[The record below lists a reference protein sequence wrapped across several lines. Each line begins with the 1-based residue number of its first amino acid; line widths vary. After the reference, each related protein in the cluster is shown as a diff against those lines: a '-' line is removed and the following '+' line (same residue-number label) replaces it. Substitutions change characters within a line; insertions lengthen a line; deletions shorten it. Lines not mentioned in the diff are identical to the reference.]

1 MRIEKVAI
9 ENINSLYGRF
19 EIDFT
24 DNAYSLGLFAI
35 VGPSGAGKS
44 TILDAMCLALYG
56 RTPRITVSAEHDEA
70 MNRNSDKC
78 RAEAVFVSG
87 GKRYAGVFE
96 HRRTLR
102 SAKPFMPPKNELFE
116 IMADGSRKA
125 LSDNKTEALGRI
137 KEIIGLD
144 YDQFTRS
151 VMLAQFKFAEFL
163 SANSGQ
169 RAEILEQVSG
179 TDIYRRISV
188 AVYNKQKEYKTR
200 LEEIRI
206 KKETVSVLEPEKV
219 KAIEQE
225 LETIDTSIAW
235 LDTLKTKTD
244 EGISA
249 FKSRAESEKALEG
262 LLEMQRQ
269 IGKTLE
275 EKKKALDAALNEEKK
290 QKQQSAQLAKT
301 LTAVRELDLKKK
313 NAQKEENRLK
323 RDIASDDEDILNQK
337 KNILGILKKHLPDA
351 DDNQLRLLYEA
362 DNEAQIITE
371 HLSAE
376 LQQAEQKETKLKEQ
390 RSKLLRGRSEKTWTD
405 RQDKL
410 EEALPL
416 LKARDQIKQAAA
428 EQETLKVSLEKL
440 EAESKKIDES
450 IKENQEKFLYAKLQ
464 EKYGEQRK
472 QLKDGEPCPLCGA
485 LEHPSAHEDIE
496 TTFVKEAEEERRKL
510 DEQKKK
516 NESSITDVT
525 YKVSVQAKA
534 LSDNEA
540 AIAGKEKLLEE
551 FEGSSNEAL
560 EQEASD
566 IKRVLVEARKMSE
579 EISSVGAE
587 VLRLTRQLGE
597 VSEDVQQIK
606 HAKQTIGEYERRKA
620 VFIKE
625 LETVAKHTKDIV
637 SERQELFGDKNADD
651 EERTQEDA
659 LEAAET
665 KTIQIRRQ
673 TEAAKADEA
682 GNSADITSTKN
693 RIDEYGEVFDTAY
706 SEVQSMAGQTDK
718 LDTAG
723 QTDTGEEIRKQLG
736 SLAKSA
742 EQQPARTMQQLSAS
756 LSVLSRALGVR
767 KGEARQTLS
776 INEQNKKQVKELL
789 AEEKKAGDEFKK
801 WSDLNGLIGS
811 ADGIKFSRI
820 AQGIT
825 FDVLLRFA
833 NESLKKMS
841 DRYILVRDN
850 ENTTSPL
857 EINVIDNYQ
866 AGEQRPVSN
875 LSGGESFVVSLALAL
890 GLSEMSS
897 GRTQIDSLFI
907 DEGFAS
913 LDENYLEL
921 ALQTLST
928 LGNRQ
933 NKLIGVISHVKE
945 LKERIDTQIEV
956 TPLSGGR
963 SAMSGPGVLVI

>member
-1 MRIEKVAI
+1 
-9 ENINSLYGRF
+9 
-19 EIDFT
+19 
-24 DNAYSLGLFAI
+24 
-35 VGPSGAGKS
+35 
-44 TILDAMCLALYG
+44 
-56 RTPRITVSAEHDEA
+56 
-70 MNRNSDKC
+70 
-78 RAEAVFVSG
+78 
-87 GKRYAGVFE
+87 
-96 HRRTLR
+96 
-102 SAKPFMPPKNELFE
+102 
-116 IMADGSRKA
+116 
-125 LSDNKTEALGRI
+125 
-137 KEIIGLD
+137 
-144 YDQFTRS
+144 
-151 VMLAQFKFAEFL
+151 MLK
-163 SANSGQ
+163 
-169 RAEILEQVSG
+169 
-179 TDIYRRISV
+179 
-188 AVYNKQKEYKTR
+188 
-200 LEEIRI
+200 
-206 KKETVSVLEPEKV
+206 PEKV
-219 KAIEQE
+219 KTIEQE
-225 LETIDTSIAW
+225 LGTIDASIAW
-235 LDTLKTKTD
+235 LDALKTKTD

-249 FKSRAESEKALEG
+249 FKSRMESQKALEG
-262 LLEMQRQ
+262 LLEKQRQ

-275 EKKKALDAALNEEKK
+275 EKKKAMDAALADEKK
-290 QKQQSAQLAKT
+290 QKQQSSQLAKM

-313 NAQKEENRLK
+313 NAQKEEDRLK
-323 RDIASDDEDILNQK
+323 RDIASADDDILNQK
-337 KNILGILKKHLPDA
+337 KSILGILKKHLPDA

-376 LQQAEQKETKLKEQ
+376 LKQTEQKETKLKEQ
-390 RSKLLRGRSEKTWTD
+390 RSKLLHGRSEKTWTD
-405 RQDKL
+405 RQDML

-416 LKARDQIKQAAA
+416 VKARDQIKQAAA

-440 EAESKKIDES
+440 EAESKKIDKS

-464 EKYGEQRK
+464 EKYGEQRT

-485 LEHPSAHEDIE
+485 LEHPSAHEDID
-496 TTFVKEAEEERRKL
+496 TSFLKEAEEERQRL
-510 DEQKKK
+510 GEQKKK
-516 NESSITDVT
+516 NESSITDIT
-525 YKVSVQAKA
+525 YKVSMQVKV
-534 LSDNEA
+534 LSDSES
-540 AIAGKEKLLEE
+540 AIAGKDELLKE
-551 FEGSSNEAL
+551 FEGSSAEAL
-560 EQEASD
+560 EKETAD
-566 IKRVLVEARKMSE
+566 IKKTLAEARKMDKD
-579 EISSVGAE
+579 ISLASAD

-606 HAKQTIGEYERRKA
+606 HAKQTIGEYEKRKG

-625 LETVAKHTKDIV
+625 LETAAKQTEDIT
-637 SERQELFGDKNADD
+637 SKRQELFGDKNADD

-665 KTIQIRRQ
+665 RTILTRRQ
-673 TEAAKADEA
+673 AETAKADEA
-682 GNSADITSTKN
+682 GNFADITSTKN
-693 RIDEYGEVFDTAY
+693 RIAEYGKVFDTAY
-706 SEVQSMAGQTDK
+706 SEVRSMAGQTDK
-718 LDTAG
+718 LDIAG
-723 QTDTGEEIRKQLG
+723 QTDTGEEIRNQLG
-736 SLAKSA
+736 CLAKSA

-756 LSVLSRALGVR
+756 IGVLSRALGVR

-956 TPLSGGR
+956 MLLSGGR

>member
-9 ENINSLYGRF
+9 QNVNSLYGSF
-19 EIDFT
+19 ELDFT
-24 DNAYSLGLFAI
+24 DSAYSLGLFAI

-56 RTPRITVSAEHDEA
+56 RTPRITVSSEHDEA

-87 GKRYAGVFE
+87 GRRYAGVFE
-96 HRRTLR
+96 HRRTIR
-102 SAKPFMPPKNELFE
+102 SAKPFMPPKNELYE
-116 IMADGSRKA
+116 CLEDGTRKA
-125 LSDNKTEALGRI
+125 LSDNKTEALRKI
-137 KEIIGLD
+137 EDIIGLD

-188 AVYNKQKEYKTR
+188 AVYNKQKEYKTQ

-206 KKETVSVLEPEKV
+206 KKETVSLLSQEQV
-219 KAIEQE
+219 KAVSKELVTIES
-225 LETIDTSIAW
+225 SISW
-235 LDTLKTKTD
+235 LDALKTKTD
-244 EGISA
+244 ECASVLKGIA
-249 FKSRAESEKALEG
+249 QSEKALEG
-262 LLEMQRQ
+262 LFEKQRQ

-275 EKKKALDAALNEEKK
+275 EKKKALDEALAEEKK
-290 QKQQSAQLAKT
+290 QKQQSAR
-301 LTAVRELDLKKK
+301 LTKILTTARELDLKKES
-313 NAQKEENRLK
+313 AQKEEDRLK
-323 RDIASDDEDILNQK
+323 REMTSADNDILQQK
-337 KNILGILKKHLPDA
+337 KGILGKLKKHLPDA
-351 DDNQLRLLYEA
+351 DDAQLKKLYET

-376 LQQAEQKETKLKEQ
+376 LKQAEQKETKLKEK
-390 RSKLLRGRSEKTWTD
+390 RSKLLLGRTEKIWTD

-416 LKARDQIKQAAA
+416 VKARDQSKQAAA
-428 EQETLKVSLEKL
+428 EQKALKVLLEKL
-440 EAESKKIDES
+440 EAESKKLDES

-485 LEHPSAHEDIE
+485 LEHPGAHEHIDTSFI
-496 TTFVKEAEEERRKL
+496 KEAEEERQNL
-510 DEQKKK
+510 VEQKKK
-516 NESSITDVT
+516 NESSITDIA
-525 YKVSVQAKA
+525 YKVSVQAKE
-534 LSDNEA
+534 LSDSETI
-540 AIAGKEKLLEE
+540 IAGKEKLLEE
-551 FEGSSNEAL
+551 FGGISAEML
-560 EQEASD
+560 EKEKAE
-566 IKRVLVEARKMSE
+566 IKKTLTQARNMGE
-579 EISSVGAE
+579 EISAAGAD

-606 HAKQTIGEYERRKA
+606 HAKQTIGEYEKRKG
-620 VFIKE
+620 VFAKE
-625 LETVAKHTKDIV
+625 LEAAVKQTKEIA
-637 SERQELFGDKNADD
+637 SKRHELFGEKDADNEQRKQ
-651 EERTQEDA
+651 EEA

-665 KTIQIRRQ
+665 KTKLIRQQ
-673 TEAAKADEA
+673 TEAATAQDVA
-682 GNSADITSTKN
+682 NCADIASTKN
-693 RIDEYGEVFDTAY
+693 RISEFKKSFDTAF
-706 SEVQSMAGQTDK
+706 SEVSSMAGQTEH
-718 LDTAG
+718 LDSAG
-723 QTDTGEEIRKQLG
+723 QTDTSEEIKTRLG
-736 SLAKSA
+736 SIVQNE
-742 EQQPARTMQQLSAS
+742 EQPEGAFLQLSGS
-756 LSVLSRALGVR
+756 LSSMIRKLGER
-767 KGEARQTLS
+767 TGEARKTLS
-776 INEQNKKQVKELL
+776 INEKNKEQVKELL
-789 AEEKKAGDEFKK
+789 SAEKKTGEEFKK
-801 WSDLNGLIGS
+801 WSELNSLIGS

-841 DRYILVRDN
+841 DRYILVRDSSSMA
-850 ENTTSPL
+850 SPL
-857 EINVIDNYQ
+857 EINVTDNYQ

-945 LKERIDTQIEV
+945 LKERIDTQIEL

-963 SAMSGPGVLVI
+963 SSMEGPGVSVT

>member
-24 DNAYSLGLFAI
+24 DSAYSLGLFAI

-44 TILDAMCLALYG
+44 TVLDAICLSLYG

-102 SAKPFMPPKNELFE
+102 SAKPFMPPKNELYV
-116 IMADGSRKA
+116 ILADGTRKA
-125 LSDNKTEALGRI
+125 LSDNKTEALGKI

-188 AVYNKQKEYKTR
+188 AVYNKQKEYKTQ

-206 KKETVSVLEPEKV
+206 KKETVSVLEPDKV

-225 LETIDTSIAW
+225 LGTIDKSIAW
-235 LDTLKTKTD
+235 LDALKTKTD
-244 EGISA
+244 ESISA
-249 FKSRAESEKALEG
+249 FKGKMESEKALEG
-262 LLEMQRQ
+262 LLEKQRQ
-269 IGKTLE
+269 IGKVLE
-275 EKKKALDAALNEEKK
+275 EKKKAMDAALNEEKK
-290 QKQQSAQLAKT
+290 QKQQSAQLAKM

-313 NAQKEENRLK
+313 NAQKEEDRLK
-323 RDIASDDEDILNQK
+323 KDIASADNDILQQK
-337 KNILGILKKHLPDA
+337 KNILGILKKHLPEA
-351 DDNQLRLLYEA
+351 DDDQLRLLYEA
-362 DNEAQIITE
+362 DNESQIITE
-371 HLSAE
+371 HLRGE
-376 LQQAEQKETKLKEQ
+376 LKQAEQKETALKEL
-390 RSKLLRGRSEKTWTD
+390 RSKMLEGRSEKTWTD

-428 EQETLKVSLEKL
+428 ERKALKESLEKL
-440 EAESKKIDES
+440 EAESEKINKS
-450 IKENQEKFLYAKLQ
+450 GKENQEKFLYAKLQ
-464 EKYGEQRK
+464 EKYKEQRE

-485 LEHPSAHEDIE
+485 LEHPSAHEEID
-496 TTFVKEAEEERRKL
+496 TSFLKEAEEERQKL
-510 DEQKKK
+510 GELKKK
-516 NESSITDVT
+516 NESSITDIA

-534 LSDNEA
+534 LSDSEA
-540 AIAGKEKLLEE
+540 IISGKEKLLDG
-551 FEGSSNEAL
+551 FESSSVESL
-560 EQEASD
+560 EKEVSG
-566 IKRVLVEARKMSE
+566 IKRTLAEARKMSE
-579 EISSVGAE
+579 EISVVGTD
-587 VLRLTRQLGE
+587 VLRFTRQLGE

-606 HAKQTIGEYERRKA
+606 HAKQTIGEYEKRKS
-620 VFIKE
+620 VFMKE
-625 LETVAKHTKDIV
+625 LEAAAKQTKDIV
-637 SERQELFGDKNADD
+637 SERQKLFGDKNADD
-651 EERTQEDA
+651 EQRAQEDA

-665 KTIQIRRQ
+665 KTILIRRQ

-682 GNSADITSTKN
+682 GNSADITSTQN
-693 RIDEYGEVFDTAY
+693 RIAEAGKTFDAAFDEVRN
-706 SEVQSMAGQTDK
+706 MAAQTEM

-723 QTDTGEEIRKQLG
+723 QTDTGEEIRNQLG
-736 SLAKSA
+736 SLTKSS
-742 EQQPARTMQQLSAS
+742 EQPARTMQQLSAS
-756 LSVLSRALGVR
+756 LGVMSRALGVR

-776 INEQNKKQVKELL
+776 INEQNKKQVKELQ
-789 AEEKKAGDEFKK
+789 AEEKKTGEEFKK
-801 WSDLNGLIGS
+801 WGELNSLIGS

-833 NESLKKMS
+833 NENLKKMS
-841 DRYILVRDN
+841 DRYILVRDD

-875 LSGGESFVVSLALAL
+875 LSGGESFVVSLSLAL

-963 SAMSGPGVLVI
+963 SAMTGPGVLVV